1 MNIGTASGA
10 ARFDIATHPRGGVPF
25 VVTVFLSAALV
36 FLVQPMF
43 ARMATPLLGGSPN
56 VWNVSL
62 VCFQAALLAG
72 YAYAHLLT
80 HLLKNLR
87 RQVMVHG
94 ALLVLA
100 GLVLP
105 FELTGLFGPPDPA
118 RPALWLIGVFALSIA
133 PPFAI
138 ISATAP
144 LIQAWYARTGREDS
158 HDPYH
163 LYAASNAGSLLGL
176 AAYPLILEPLAPLA
190 GQALAWSAGYVVLM
204 LLLIACGLISAQGR
218 TPRLPDMPA
227 TTGPVAAAAAG
238 AAAEP
243 GTDPSA
249 AAGRW
254 RQRLWWLVL
263 AFVPSSLL
271 IGVTTHIA
279 TDVASAPFLWAPP
292 LMLYIGSF
300 IIVFAKRPLIRPAH
314 AALILPVFAG
324 LALFTLTRVSGVP
337 TLLSFI
343 AHLGALFFAAI
354 ACHGMLAEDRPET
367 GRLTEFYLLMSL
379 GGVLGGAFNALL
391 VPVIFTT
398 VAEYPMMLIAA
409 LLLLPQPYWIGPVRF
424 VVMAAVAGGLV
435 MIAHYVPKVPAL
447 AAQEVRSFFVLLVIA
462 MLLLYFA
469 RRSRLAV
476 AVTAISLWAIGAIT
490 SPTAGAYA
498 ERGFFGVVKVHDR
511 EDYRVMVHGTTLH
524 GAQALGEDAWRPAT
538 YYAPETPIGQ
548 VFSAFTR
555 PGRVGAVGLG
565 VGSVACYAWP
575 GQHYTFFEIDPIV
588 ARLARDP
595 EWFTFLSEC
604 TPDADIVLGDGRL
617 TLANEPEGAF
627 DILLID
633 AFSSDSVPAHL
644 LTREALALYLSR
656 TAEDGVVLL
665 HVSNRYMALQTVVAR
680 VAADLGVPGRK
691 HFTAPAGGGDS
702 YRAQSSVVVAL
713 AHNEEALAALNEA
726 SNWEVLVTDGGRAW
740 TDDFSNI
747 PGAIWDR
754 LVDKKR

>member
-1 MNIGTASGA
+1 MNQPSA
-10 ARFDIATHPRGGVPF
+10 AHAPPAGPLLHRFAGLPF

-80 HLLKNLR
+80 HLVKSLS

-94 ALLVLA
+94 ALLVIA
-100 GLVLP
+100 ALVLP
-105 FELTGLFGPPDPA
+105 FELTGLFGDPDPA
-118 RPALWLIGVFALSIA
+118 RPALWLIGVFAVSIA

-144 LIQAWYARTGREDS
+144 LIQAWYARTGRDDA

-176 AAYPLILEPLAPLA
+176 AAYPLLLEPLAPLA
-190 GQALAWSAGYVVLM
+190 GQAMAWSAGYGVL
-204 LLLIACGLISAQGR
+204 LVLLIGCGLLTMRA
-218 TPRLPDMPA
+218 PA
-227 TTGPVAAAAAG
+227 EGAVPVSTSQAARS
-238 AAAEP
+238 AEP
-243 GTDPSA
+243 SPSV
-249 AAGRW
+249 W

-271 IGVTTHIA
+271 VGVTTHIS

-300 IIVFAKRPLIRPAH
+300 IVVFAKRPPISLPA
-314 AALILPVFAG
+314 AMTILPVCAG
-324 LALFTLTRVSGVP
+324 LALFVLTKVSGVP
-337 TLLSFI
+337 TLLTFVV
-343 AHLGALFFAAI
+343 HLTALFFAAV
-354 ACHGMLAEDRPET
+354 ACHGLLANDRPET

-398 VAEYPMMLIAA
+398 VAEYPLMLLAA
-409 LLLLPQPYWIGPVRF
+409 LLLMPQRYWLGPTWMI
-424 VVMAAVAGGLV
+424 VVAAVAGGLAI
-435 MIAHYVPKVPAL
+435 IAQYVYEVPAL
-447 AAQEVRSFFVLLVIA
+447 AREPERSFFVLLVLA
-462 MLLLYFA
+462 LVALYA
-469 RRSRLAV
+469 VRRSRLASV
-476 AVTAISLWAIGAIT
+476 GAAAAIWAIGAAT
-490 SPTAGAYA
+490 SPTVGTYS
-498 ERGFFGVVKVHDR
+498 ERGFFGVVKIHDR
-511 EDYRVMVHGTTLH
+511 DGYRVMVHGTTLH
-524 GAQALGEDAWRPAT
+524 GAQALGEEAWRPAT

-548 VFSAFTR
+548 VFAGHTR
-555 PGRVGAVGLG
+555 PGRVGALGLG
-565 VGSVACYAWP
+565 AGSVACYAGE
-575 GQHYTFFEIDPIV
+575 GQHYTFYEIDPIV
-588 ARLARDP
+588 ARLASDP
-595 EWFTFLSEC
+595 ARFTYLSEC

-617 TLANEPEGAF
+617 TLVSEPEGAF

-644 LTREALALYLSR
+644 MTREAVALYLSR
-656 TAEDGVVLL
+656 LKEDGVLLL
-665 HVSNRYMALQTVVAR
+665 HVSNRYMALETVVGR
-680 VAADLGVPGRK
+680 VAGELG
-691 HFTAPAGGGDS
+691 APARMQYHTVRETG
-702 YRAQSSVVVAL
+702 YRAQSSAVVAIARNDL
-713 AHNEEALAALNEA
+713 ALAPLD
-726 SNWEVLVTDGGRAW
+726 STGVWSVLESDGGRAW
-740 TDDFSNI
+740 TDDYSNI

-754 LVDKKR
+754 LVHKRR

>member
-1 MNIGTASGA
+1 MNQFSAAQAPVSGPLQH
-10 ARFDIATHPRGGVPF
+10 RFAGAPF

-80 HLLKNLR
+80 HLVKSLS

-94 ALLVLA
+94 ALLVVA
-100 GLVLP
+100 ALVLP
-105 FELTGLFGPPDPA
+105 FELTGLFGDPDPA
-118 RPALWLIGVFALSIA
+118 RPALWLIGVFAVSIA

-144 LIQAWYARTGREDS
+144 LIQAWYARTGREDA

-176 AAYPLILEPLAPLA
+176 AAYPLLLEPLAPLA
-190 GQALAWSAGYVVLM
+190 GQAMAWSAGYGVL
-204 LLLIACGLISAQGR
+204 LVLLIGCGLLTLRA
-218 TPRLPDMPA
+218 PAPDAAPL
-227 TTGPVAAAAAG
+227 AAAPAADRQG
-238 AAAEP
+238 A
-243 GTDPSA
+243 TSNL
-249 AAGRW
+249 W

-271 IGVTTHIA
+271 VGVTTHIA

-300 IIVFAKRPLIRPAH
+300 IVVFAKRPPISLPA
-314 AALILPVFAG
+314 AMAVLPVCIG
-324 LALFTLTRVSGVP
+324 LALFTLSKVSGVP
-337 TLLSFI
+337 TLLSFVV
-343 AHLGALFFAAI
+343 HLMALFFAAV
-354 ACHGMLAEDRPET
+354 ACHGLLANDRPET

-398 VAEYPMMLIAA
+398 VAEYPLMLIAA
-409 LLLLPQPYWIGPVRF
+409 LLLMPQRYWLGPTWMI
-424 VVMAAVAGGLV
+424 VVAAVAGGLAL
-435 MIAHYVPKVPAL
+435 IAQYVYDVPAL
-447 AAQEVRSFFVLLVIA
+447 AREPERAFFVLLVLSLVA
-462 MLLLYFA
+462 LYA
-469 RRSRLAV
+469 VRRSRLASASV
-476 AVTAISLWAIGAIT
+476 AAALWAIGAAT
-490 SPTAGAYA
+490 SPTIGAYS
-498 ERGFFGVVKVHDR
+498 ERGFFGVVKIHDR
-511 EDYRVMVHGTTLH
+511 DGYRVMVHGTTLH

-548 VFSAFTR
+548 IFAGHTR
-555 PGRVGAVGLG
+555 PGRVGAIGLG
-565 VGSVACYAWP
+565 AGSVACYAKE

-588 ARLARDP
+588 ARLASDP
-595 EWFTFLSEC
+595 EQFTYLSEC

-617 TLANEPEGAF
+617 TLAAEPEDAF

-644 LTREALALYLSR
+644 MTREAIALYLSR
-656 TAEDGVVLL
+656 LKEDGVLLL
-665 HVSNRYMALQTVVAR
+665 HVSNRYMALETVAGR
-680 VAADLGVPGRK
+680 VAGELGVPARMQYHTVRESG
-691 HFTAPAGGGDS
+691 
-702 YRAQSSVVVAL
+702 YRAQSSAVVAIARNDL
-713 AHNEEALAALNEA
+713 ALAPLDSTGAW
-726 SNWEVLVTDGGRAW
+726 SVLESDGGRAW
-740 TDDFSNI
+740 TDDYSNI

-754 LVDKKR
+754 MINDKR

>member
-1 MNIGTASGA
+1 MSQSSAVHAPPSGPLLH
-10 ARFDIATHPRGGVPF
+10 RFAGVPF

-80 HLLKNLR
+80 HLVKSLS

-94 ALLVLA
+94 ALLVVA
-100 GLVLP
+100 ALVLP
-105 FELTGLFGPPDPA
+105 FQLTGLFGDPDPA
-118 RPALWLIGVFALSIA
+118 RPALWLIGVFAVSIA

-144 LIQAWYARTGREDS
+144 LIQAWYARTGREDA

-176 AAYPLILEPLAPLA
+176 AAYPLLLEPLAPLA
-190 GQALAWSAGYVVLM
+190 GQAMAWSAGYGVLLV
-204 LLLIACGLISAQGR
+204 LLVGCGLLTIRA
-218 TPRLPDMPA
+218 PA
-227 TTGPVAAAAAG
+227 EAAPAAAAIDTA
-238 AAAEP
+238 
-243 GTDPSA
+243 TSA
-249 AAGRW
+249 KPARSLW
-254 RQRLWWLVL
+254 RQRLWWLLL

-271 IGVTTHIA
+271 VGVTTHIA

-300 IIVFAKRPLIRPAH
+300 IVVFAKRPPISLPA
-314 AALILPVFAG
+314 AMSILPVCVG
-324 LALFTLTRVSGVP
+324 LALFVLTKVSGVP
-337 TLLSFI
+337 TLLSF
-343 AHLGALFFAAI
+343 AVHLMALFFAAV
-354 ACHGMLAEDRPET
+354 ACHGLLANDRPET

-398 VAEYPMMLIAA
+398 VAEYPLMLIAV
-409 LLLLPQPYWIGPVRF
+409 LLLMPQRYWLGPTWMI
-424 VVMAAVAGGLV
+424 VVAAVAGGLAI
-435 MIAHYVPKVPAL
+435 IAQYVYDVPAL
-447 AAQEVRSFFVLLVIA
+447 AREPSRSFFVLLVLALIA
-462 MLLLYFA
+462 LYA
-469 RRSRLAV
+469 VRRSRLASV
-476 AVTAISLWAIGAIT
+476 GAAAAIWAIGAAT
-490 SPTAGAYA
+490 SPTIGAYS
-498 ERGFFGVVKVHDR
+498 ERGFFGVVKIHDR
-511 EDYRVMVHGTTLH
+511 DGYRVMVHGTTLH
-524 GAQALGEDAWRPAT
+524 GAQALGEEAWRPAT

-548 VFSAFTR
+548 VFAGHTR
-555 PGRVGAVGLG
+555 PGRVGALGLG
-565 VGSVACYAWP
+565 AGSVACYATE

-588 ARLARDP
+588 ARLASDP
-595 EWFTFLSEC
+595 ERFTYLSEC

-617 TLANEPEGAF
+617 TLAAEPEGAF

-644 LTREALALYLSR
+644 MTREAIALYLSR
-656 TAEDGVVLL
+656 LKEDGVLLL
-665 HVSNRYMALQTVVAR
+665 HVSNRYMALETVVGR
-680 VAADLGVPGRK
+680 VAGELGVPARTQYHTVRETG
-691 HFTAPAGGGDS
+691 

-713 AHNEEALAALNEA
+713 ARNDLALAPLDSTGAW
-726 SNWEVLVTDGGRAW
+726 SVLESDEGRAW
-740 TDDFSNI
+740 TDDYSNI

-754 LVDKKR
+754 LVRKQR